1 MGADIV
7 WKEEYLQDG
16 KNNEQLNQD
25 NRPQCSPQRHLTE
38 AVSVEVVN
46 PINNVANIVNIFKTT
61 NFSLVFRRKSLSLQ
75 RVFENKLSF
84 KTMNNKKIVLPL
96 VAVIVLLIAGVAYLA
111 YNLNQEKQVNKD
123 MQELAVLEKQEME
136 NEYQQFADQYS
147 EMKTRINN
155 DSIINQLTREQE
167 RTKQL
172 LEELRQTKA
181 NDAAEITRLKKELA
195 TVRAVLRSYVLQI
208 DSLNQLNAE
217 LMDENNRVRSEL
229 EYTNQQNMALASSN
243 MTLSEK
249 VAIASQLNA
258 TNISLMPLNK
268 RGKNN
273 KTMKKARSLQVAFN
287 IARNVTAAN
296 GTREIF
302 IRVTNPMGEVLNGGG
317 SFTYENRQLAYT
329 MKRTIDYSGEETSI
343 TATWTVNETLPGGS
357 YNVSIFADGNMIGS
371 RNFTFEK

>member
-1 MGADIV
+1 M
-7 WKEEYLQDG
+7 
-16 KNNEQLNQD
+16 
-25 NRPQCSPQRHLTE
+25 
-38 AVSVEVVN
+38 
-46 PINNVANIVNIFKTT
+46 
-61 NFSLVFRRKSLSLQ
+61 Q

-229 EYTNQQNMALASSN
+229 EITNQQNMALASSN

-258 TNISLMPLNK
+258 TNISLTPLNK
-268 RGKNN
+268 KGKNN
-273 KTMKKARSLQVAFN
+273 KHMKKARSLLVSFN

>member
-1 MGADIV
+1 
-7 WKEEYLQDG
+7 
-16 KNNEQLNQD
+16 
-25 NRPQCSPQRHLTE
+25 
-38 AVSVEVVN
+38 
-46 PINNVANIVNIFKTT
+46 
-61 NFSLVFRRKSLSLQ
+61 
-75 RVFENKLSF
+75 
-84 KTMNNKKIVLPL
+84 MNNKKIVLPL
-96 VAVIVLLIAGVAYLA
+96 VAVIVLLVAGVVYLG
-111 YNLNQEKQVNKD
+111 YSLSQEKQVNKD

-155 DSIINQLTREQE
+155 DSIVAQLNREQQ
-167 RTKQL
+167 RTQQL
-172 LEELRQTKA
+172 LEELRKTKA
-181 NDAAEITRLKKELA
+181 DDAAEITRLKKELA

-229 EYTNQQNMALASSN
+229 EMTNQQNMALASSN

-258 TNISLMPLNK
+258 TNISLTPLNK
-268 RGKNN
+268 KNKNN
-273 KTMKKARSLQVAFN
+273 KTMKKARTLLVAFN

-357 YNVSIFADGNMIGS
+357 YNVSIFADGNMSGS
-371 RNFTFEK
+371 INFTFEK

>member
-1 MGADIV
+1 
-7 WKEEYLQDG
+7 
-16 KNNEQLNQD
+16 
-25 NRPQCSPQRHLTE
+25 
-38 AVSVEVVN
+38 
-46 PINNVANIVNIFKTT
+46 
-61 NFSLVFRRKSLSLQ
+61 
-75 RVFENKLSF
+75 
-84 KTMNNKKIVLPL
+84 MNNKKIVLPL
-96 VAVIVLLIAGVAYLA
+96 VAVIVLLVAGIAYLA
-111 YNLNQEKQVNKD
+111 YSLNQEKQVNKD

-155 DSIINQLTREQE
+155 DSIVAQLTREQE

-172 LEELRQTKA
+172 LEELRKTKA
-181 NDAAEITRLKKELA
+181 DDAAEITRLKKELA

-229 EYTNQQNMALASSN
+229 EITNQQNMALASSN

-258 TNISLMPLNK
+258 TNISLTPLNK
-268 RGKNN
+268 KGKNN
-273 KTMKKARSLQVAFN
+273 KHMKKARSLLVSFN

-302 IRVTNPMGEVLNGGG
+302 IRITTPMGEALNGGG
-317 SFTYENRQLAYT
+317 TFNYEDRQLAYSI
-329 MKRTIDYSGEETSI
+329 KRSIDYSGEETSV
-343 TATWTVNETLPGGS
+343 TGMWPVNETLSGGS

>member
-1 MGADIV
+1 
-7 WKEEYLQDG
+7 
-16 KNNEQLNQD
+16 
-25 NRPQCSPQRHLTE
+25 
-38 AVSVEVVN
+38 
-46 PINNVANIVNIFKTT
+46 
-61 NFSLVFRRKSLSLQ
+61 
-75 RVFENKLSF
+75 
-84 KTMNNKKIVLPL
+84 MNNKKIVLPL
-96 VAVIVLLIAGVAYLA
+96 VAVIVLLVAGVAYLA
-111 YNLNQEKQVNKD
+111 YSLNQEKQVNKD

-155 DSIINQLTREQE
+155 DSIVAQLTREQE
-167 RTKQL
+167 RTQQL
-172 LEELRQTKA
+172 LEELRKTKA
-181 NDAAEITRLKKELA
+181 DDAAEITRLKKELA

-229 EYTNQQNMALASSN
+229 EITNQQNMALASSN

-258 TNISLMPLNK
+258 TNISLTPLNK
-268 RGKNN
+268 KGKNN
-273 KTMKKARSLQVAFN
+273 KHMKKARSLLVSFN

-302 IRVTNPMGEVLNGGG
+302 IRITTPMGEALNSGGT
-317 SFTYENRQLAYT
+317 FNYEDRQLAYSI
-329 MKRTIDYSGEETSI
+329 KRSIDYSGEETSV
-343 TATWTVNETLPGGS
+343 TGMWPVNETLSGGS

>member
-1 MGADIV
+1 
-7 WKEEYLQDG
+7 
-16 KNNEQLNQD
+16 
-25 NRPQCSPQRHLTE
+25 
-38 AVSVEVVN
+38 
-46 PINNVANIVNIFKTT
+46 
-61 NFSLVFRRKSLSLQ
+61 
-75 RVFENKLSF
+75 
-84 KTMNNKKIVLPL
+84 MNNKKIVLPL
-96 VAVIVLLIAGVAYLA
+96 VAVIVLLVAGVVYLG
-111 YNLNQEKQVNKD
+111 YSLSQEKQVNKD

-155 DSIINQLTREQE
+155 DSIVAQLNREQQ
-167 RTKQL
+167 RTQQL
-172 LEELRQTKA
+172 LEELRKTKA
-181 NDAAEITRLKKELA
+181 DDAAEITRLKKELA

-229 EYTNQQNMALASSN
+229 EMTNQQNMALASSN

-258 TNISLMPLNK
+258 TNISLTPLNK
-268 RGKNN
+268 KNKNN
-273 KTMKKARSLQVAFN
+273 KTMKKARTLLVAFN

>member
-1 MGADIV
+1 
-7 WKEEYLQDG
+7 
-16 KNNEQLNQD
+16 
-25 NRPQCSPQRHLTE
+25 
-38 AVSVEVVN
+38 
-46 PINNVANIVNIFKTT
+46 
-61 NFSLVFRRKSLSLQ
+61 
-75 RVFENKLSF
+75 
-84 KTMNNKKIVLPL
+84 MNNKKIVIPL
-96 VAVIVLLIAGVAYLA
+96 VVVIALLLAGIAYLA
-111 YNLNQEKQVNKD
+111 ISLNQEKQVNKD

>member
-1 MGADIV
+1 
-7 WKEEYLQDG
+7 
-16 KNNEQLNQD
+16 
-25 NRPQCSPQRHLTE
+25 
-38 AVSVEVVN
+38 
-46 PINNVANIVNIFKTT
+46 
-61 NFSLVFRRKSLSLQ
+61 
-75 RVFENKLSF
+75 
-84 KTMNNKKIVLPL
+84 MNNKKIVLPL
-96 VAVIVLLIAGVAYLA
+96 VAVILLLVAGVVYLG
-111 YNLNQEKQVNKD
+111 YSLSQEKQVNKD

-155 DSIINQLTREQE
+155 DSIVAQLNREQQ
-167 RTKQL
+167 RTQQL
-172 LEELRQTKA
+172 LDELRQTKA
-181 NDAAEITRLKKELA
+181 DDAAEITRLKKELA

-229 EYTNQQNMALASSN
+229 EMTNQQNMALASSN

-258 TNISLMPLNK
+258 TNISLTPLNK
-268 RGKNN
+268 KNKNN
-273 KTMKKARSLQVAFN
+273 KTMKKARTLLVAFN

-343 TATWTVNETLPGGS
+343 TATWTVNETLPGGCYS
-357 YNVSIFADGNMIGS
+357 VSIFADGNMIGS

>member
-1 MGADIV
+1 
-7 WKEEYLQDG
+7 
-16 KNNEQLNQD
+16 
-25 NRPQCSPQRHLTE
+25 
-38 AVSVEVVN
+38 
-46 PINNVANIVNIFKTT
+46 
-61 NFSLVFRRKSLSLQ
+61 
-75 RVFENKLSF
+75 
-84 KTMNNKKIVLPL
+84 
-96 VAVIVLLIAGVAYLA
+96 
-111 YNLNQEKQVNKD
+111 

-155 DSIINQLTREQE
+155 DSIVAQLTREQE
-167 RTKQL
+167 HTQQL
-172 LEELRQTKA
+172 LEELRKTKA
-181 NDAAEITRLKKELA
+181 DDAAEITRLKKELA

-229 EYTNQQNMALASSN
+229 EMTNQQNQQLASSN

-258 TNISLMPLNK
+258 TNISLTPLNK
-268 RGKNN
+268 KNKDN
-273 KTMKKARSLQVAFN
+273 KHMKKARTLLVGFN

-296 GTREIF
+296 GSREIF
-302 IRVTNPMGEVLNGGG
+302 VRVTTPMGDVLNGGG
-317 SFTYENRQLAYT
+317 SFQYEDRQLVYT
-329 MKRTIDYSGEETSI
+329 MKRSIDYSGEETSV
-343 TATWTVNETLPGGS
+343 TATWPINETLAGGS

>member
-1 MGADIV
+1 
-7 WKEEYLQDG
+7 
-16 KNNEQLNQD
+16 
-25 NRPQCSPQRHLTE
+25 
-38 AVSVEVVN
+38 
-46 PINNVANIVNIFKTT
+46 
-61 NFSLVFRRKSLSLQ
+61 
-75 RVFENKLSF
+75 
-84 KTMNNKKIVLPL
+84 MNNKKIVRPL
-96 VAVIVLLIAGVAYLA
+96 VAVIVLLVAGVAYLA
-111 YNLNQEKQVNKD
+111 YSLNQEKQVNKD

-155 DSIINQLTREQE
+155 DSIVAQLTREQE
-167 RTKQL
+167 RTQQL
-172 LEELRQTKA
+172 LEELRKTKA
-181 NDAAEITRLKKELA
+181 DDAAEITRLKKELA

-229 EYTNQQNMALASSN
+229 EITNQQNMALASSN

-258 TNISLMPLNK
+258 TNISLTPLNK
-268 RGKNN
+268 KGKNN
-273 KTMKKARSLQVAFN
+273 KHMKKARSLLVSFN

-302 IRVTNPMGEVLNGGG
+302 IRITTPMGEALNGGG
-317 SFTYENRQLAYT
+317 TFNYEDRQLAYSI
-329 MKRTIDYSGEETSI
+329 KRSIDYSGEETSV
-343 TATWTVNETLPGGS
+343 TGMWPVNETLSGGS

>member
-1 MGADIV
+1 
-7 WKEEYLQDG
+7 
-16 KNNEQLNQD
+16 
-25 NRPQCSPQRHLTE
+25 
-38 AVSVEVVN
+38 
-46 PINNVANIVNIFKTT
+46 
-61 NFSLVFRRKSLSLQ
+61 
-75 RVFENKLSF
+75 
-84 KTMNNKKIVLPL
+84 MNNKKIVLPL
-96 VAVIVLLIAGVAYLA
+96 VAVIVLLVAGVVYLG
-111 YNLNQEKQVNKD
+111 YSLSQEKQVNKD

-155 DSIINQLTREQE
+155 DSIVAQLNREQQ
-167 RTKQL
+167 RTQQL
-172 LEELRQTKA
+172 LEELRKTKA
-181 NDAAEITRLKKELA
+181 DDAAEITRLKKELA

-229 EYTNQQNMALASSN
+229 EMTNQQNMALASSN

-258 TNISLMPLNK
+258 TNISLTPLNK
-268 RGKNN
+268 KNKNN
-273 KTMKKARSLQVAFN
+273 KTMKKARTLLVAFN

-317 SFTYENRQLAYT
+317 SFAYENRQLAYT
-329 MKRTIDYSGEETSI
+329 MKRSIDYSGEETSV
-343 TATWTVNETLPGGS
+343 TAMWPINETLPGGS